1 VNFPWAE
8 TIIPEARCLGQLRGH
23 PSQKLG
29 VRIDVCENGRVM
41 TTVRLRRPID
51 GDYAGWDVK
60 MAVRYPLALSEMRW
74 PSKPL
79 HTMEAEPLARW
90 GIDIMTGWRG

>member
-1 VNFPWAE
+1 LGRTPAWLE
-8 TIIPEARCLGQLRGH
+8 PTYEKIARA
-23 PSQKLG
+23 
-29 VRIDVCENGRVM
+29 V

-51 GDYAGWDVK
+51 GDYAGWDVE